1 MLSLFSFTNQNP
13 NLDKR
18 DRAWIRNMFPFTYE
32 HQTAGGVLTDRRRK
46 RHKGT
51 RHVAA
56 RTELFQCARI
66 RTLGGSLICFHMKF
80 GSLARRKRFTNSGSE
95 QEFVETQ

>member
-1 MLSLFSFTNQNP
+1 MSWQARFQSSEYGYILL
-13 NLDKR
+13 
-18 DRAWIRNMFPFTYE
+18 E
-32 HQTAGGVLTDRRRK
+32 HQTAGGVLTDPRQK

-66 RTLGGSLICFHMKF
+66 RTMADEWSVVTR
-80 GSLARRKRFTNSGSE
+80 SLARYRGERAY
-95 QEFVETQ
+95 